1 MPRPPIAEEKVR
13 AAIAEL
19 HAAGEDVTV
28 SAVRARVG
36 TGSFTTI
43 GAIVAAWRREQS
55 TQESIPTVPDRLGA
69 VLGQIWTEAWRDASK
84 LFDAE
89 RTALAAERS
98 ALEREKKEM
107 EKEIERLE
115 VALATAS
122 EELQELKAI
131 NTGLAETVTT
141 TQTKLAKE
149 EAAAEVL
156 KSDLREVKEELKQV
170 RSDLTSWIERGTK
183 AETALASG
191 AQAAGARKEK

>member
-19 HAAGEDVTV
+19 EAAGEDVTV
-28 SAVRARVG
+28 SAVRAKVG

-43 GAIVAAWRREQS
+43 GAIVAAWRKEQS
-55 TQESIPTVPDRLGA
+55 TQELIPAIPDRLGA
-69 VLGQIWTEAWRDASK
+69 VLGQIWTEAWRSASK

-89 RTALAAERS
+89 RKALSEERS
-98 ALEREKKEM
+98 ALEREKNEM

-122 EELQELKAI
+122 EEVQDLKAI
-131 NTGLAETVTT
+131 NTTLKETVAT

-149 EAAAEVL
+149 EAAAQVL
-156 KSDLREVKEELKQV
+156 KTDLREVKDELKQA
-170 RSDLTSWIERGTK
+170 RADLTSWIERGTR
-183 AETALASG
+183 AESALASAQG
-191 AQAAGARKEK
+191 AGERKGR